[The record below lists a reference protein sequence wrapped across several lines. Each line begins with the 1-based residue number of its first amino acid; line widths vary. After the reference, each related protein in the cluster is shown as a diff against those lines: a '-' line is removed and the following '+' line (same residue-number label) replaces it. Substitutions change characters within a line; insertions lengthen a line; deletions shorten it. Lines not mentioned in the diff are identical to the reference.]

1 MGRSIT
7 FHERLLQAENKGY
20 TSVLVEEKGC
30 AFFIEESSLMVGDIV
45 QDSLRNDFKVEKIL
59 GKSRVCAIEVDVD
72 WDIFKKWLEL
82 EGIDI
87 LMLSWRQT
95 QVQIKDFENEK
106 KQDSFS
112 YRRALS
118 KYYGECN

>member
-1 MGRSIT
+1 MN
-7 FHERLLQAENKGY
+7 FQERLLQAENKGY
-20 TSVLVEEKGC
+20 TSVLVEEKGF

-45 QDSLRNDFKVEKIL
+45 QDSVSNDFKVKKIL
-59 GKSRVCAIEVDVD
+59 GKSRVCAVEADMD
-72 WDIFKKWLEL
+72 WEIFKKWLEL
-82 EGIDI
+82 EGVDMI
-87 LMLSWRQT
+87 MLSWRQT
-95 QVQIKDFENEK
+95 QVQIRDFENEK